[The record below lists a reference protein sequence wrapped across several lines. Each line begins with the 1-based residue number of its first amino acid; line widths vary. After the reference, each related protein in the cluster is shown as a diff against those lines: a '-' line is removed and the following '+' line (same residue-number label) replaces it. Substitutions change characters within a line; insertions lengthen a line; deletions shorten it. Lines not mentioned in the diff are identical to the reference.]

1 MNSFRPLC
9 QGTSASCEDTKCLL
23 EVWRKHRHTTKWQEQ
38 AAMEEFPRDAEGLL
52 VAQSLQPPEQTSLF
66 VPSLCCPYP
75 GSDWP
80 LFLLFLA
87 TLSL

>member
-1 MNSFRPLC
+1 
-9 QGTSASCEDTKCLL
+9 
-23 EVWRKHRHTTKWQEQ
+23 
-38 AAMEEFPRDAEGLL
+38 MEEFPRDAEGLL

-75 GSDWP
+75 GSEWP
-80 LFLLFLA
+80 QFLLFLA